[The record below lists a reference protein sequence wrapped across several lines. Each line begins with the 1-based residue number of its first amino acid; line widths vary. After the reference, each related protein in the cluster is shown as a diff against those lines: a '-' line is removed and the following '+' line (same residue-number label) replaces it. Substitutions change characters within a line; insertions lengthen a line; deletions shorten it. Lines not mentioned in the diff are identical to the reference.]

1 MTSVPSPRA
10 ARGLAYAS
18 LVFLVW
24 SGGDAGGGAGAQGAH
39 PTLAGTSA
47 SASKPVPPDGQ
58 PASLTSPSPGT
69 KFASRSATFAWN
81 NTGATQYGLTILSA
95 SSATPVVDTST
106 SATTLTVTNL
116 PIDGAG
122 LVVRLR
128 SRFKGKWLPANEYL
142 FTAAGYT
149 AAQSTAAVKPW
160 SDPIALPLVPAS
172 AANLPDGKLLLWAA
186 RSPTS
191 FSTSS
196 NEAYTYTSVF
206 DPVTRS
212 ASPLVITATGHQMF
226 CPGLSMLADGS
237 VLVSGG
243 SDATKTSIYDP
254 ALGGWVTGAQL
265 GIARAY
271 QASTT
276 MSDGS
281 VFTVGGSWNGG
292 QGGKY
297 GEVWSAATKTWRTL
311 SGVPAH
317 MPDASNV
324 SNPPLAGPDAAG
336 VYRGDNHMWLFGAAN
351 GWVFHAGPAAAM
363 HWIDTRGSGA
373 ILQAGLRS
381 DDPYAMTASAVM
393 YDIGKILKLGGAP
406 NHDSGN
412 AFKTAY
418 IIDISA
424 GAPAAPTVRKLSPM
438 AYGRTFVNSV
448 VLPNGEVFVIGG
460 QTQPVPFSDSYS
472 VLAAELWSPELESF
486 ITVPPMQ
493 KPRNYHSVAL
503 LLPDGRVLAGG
514 GGLCDCAGDHP
525 DAEIYTPPYLL
536 ASDGSPASR
545 PAITAAPANA
555 TWGSQIAVAT
565 DRAAAR
571 FALVRMASATHSVN
585 TDQRRIPLSFTGT
598 AGNYQL
604 GIPTDPGTVLP
615 GNYMLFA
622 LDSSGVPSVARTIN
636 IR

>member
-24 SGGDAGGGAGAQGAH
+24 SGGDAGGGARAQGEN
-39 PTLAGTSA
+39 PKLAGTSSA
-47 SASKPVPPDGQ
+47 SASKPAPPDGQ

-69 KFASRSATFAWN
+69 KFATRSATFVWN

-106 SATTLTVTNL
+106 SATTLTVNNL

-160 SDPIALPLVPAS
+160 SDLIALPLVPAS

-191 FSTSS
+191 FSTNSS
-196 NEAYTYTSVF
+196 EAYTYTSVF

-212 ASPLVITATGHQMF
+212 ASPLVVTATGHQMF

-311 SGVPAH
+311 SGVPAN

-324 SNPPLAGPDAAG
+324 SDPPLAGPDAAG

-381 DDPYAMTASAVM
+381 DDPYAITASAVM

-406 NHDSGN
+406 NHDSGD

-418 IIDISA
+418 IIDINA
-424 GAPAAPTVRKLSPM
+424 GAPAAPRCASFRRWPM
-438 AYGRTFVNSV
+438 PEPSSTAWCCRT
-448 VLPNGEVFVIGG
+448 
-460 QTQPVPFSDSYS
+460 
-472 VLAAELWSPELESF
+472 
-486 ITVPPMQ
+486 
-493 KPRNYHSVAL
+493 
-503 LLPDGRVLAGG
+503 
-514 GGLCDCAGDHP
+514 
-525 DAEIYTPPYLL
+525 
-536 ASDGSPASR
+536 
-545 PAITAAPANA
+545 
-555 TWGSQIAVAT
+555 
-565 DRAAAR
+565 AR
-571 FALVRMASATHSVN
+571 CS
-585 TDQRRIPLSFTGT
+585 
-598 AGNYQL
+598 
-604 GIPTDPGTVLP
+604 
-615 GNYMLFA
+615 
-622 LDSSGVPSVARTIN
+622 
-636 IR
+636 

>member
-1 MTSVPSPRA
+1 MTSVPSARA
-10 ARGLAYAS
+10 LPGLACAS
-18 LVFLVW
+18 MVLLGW
-24 SGGDAGGGAGAQGAH
+24 CGGDDGGGGRAQPTD
-39 PTLAGTSA
+39 PTLSVSATSNR
-47 SASKPVPPDGQ
+47 PTPPEGQ
-58 PASLTSPSPGT
+58 AAVLTSPTPGT
-69 KFASRSATFAWN
+69 KFTSRSATFTWT
-81 NTGATQYGLTILSA
+81 NTGANQYGFSLQSTT
-95 SSATPVVDTST
+95 SATPLVDTVT
-106 SATTLTVTNL
+106 SATTYTVTNL
-116 PIDGAG
+116 PINGAEF
-122 LVVRLR
+122 VVRLR
-128 SRFKGKWLPANEYL
+128 SRFKGKWLPANEYR

-160 SDPIALPLVPAS
+160 SDPIPLPLVPAS

-196 NEAYTYTSVF
+196 AEAYTYTSVF
-206 DPVTRS
+206 DPATLTS
-212 ASPLVITATGHQMF
+212 SPLTVTATGHQMF

-237 VLVSGG
+237 VLVTGG
-243 SDATKTSIYDP
+243 SDAAKTSIYDP
-254 ALGGWVTGAQL
+254 ALGGWTTGAQL

-271 QASTT
+271 QSSTT

-292 QGGKY
+292 LGGKY
-297 GEVWSAATKTWRTL
+297 GEVWSASTRTWRTL
-311 SGVPAH
+311 AGVPAN

-336 VYRGDNHMWLFGAAN
+336 VYRGDNHMWLFGAA
-351 GWVFHAGPAAAM
+351 GDWVFHAGPAAAM

-412 AFKTAY
+412 AFNTAY
-418 IIDISA
+418 VIDIGA
-424 GAPAAPTVRKLSPM
+424 GPPNPPTVRKVSPM
-438 AYGRTFVNSV
+438 AYARTFVNSV
-448 VLPNGEVFVIGG
+448 VLPNGEVFVMGG
-460 QTQPVPFSDSYS
+460 QTQPVTFSDSYS
-472 VLAAELWSPELESF
+472 VLAAELWSPALESF
-486 ITVPPMQ
+486 ITLPPMQ
-493 KPRNYHSVAL
+493 RPRNYHSVAL
-503 LLPDGRVLAGG
+503 LLLDGRVLAGG
-514 GGLCDCAGDHP
+514 GGLCGCPADHA

-536 ASDGSPASR
+536 SPDGSPAPR
-545 PAITAAPANA
+545 PAITGAPATA
-555 TWGSQIAVAT
+555 TWGSQIAVTT
-565 DRAAAR
+565 DRAAAA
-571 FALVRMASATHSVN
+571 FALVRMASVTHSVN

-598 AGNYQL
+598 TGNYQL
-604 GIPTDPGTVLP
+604 GIPADRGVVLP

-622 LDSSGVPSVARTIN
+622 LDAGGVPSVARTIN

>member
-1 MTSVPSPRA
+1 M
-10 ARGLAYAS
+10 
-18 LVFLVW
+18 
-24 SGGDAGGGAGAQGAH
+24 
-39 PTLAGTSA
+39 
-47 SASKPVPPDGQ
+47 
-58 PASLTSPSPGT
+58 
-69 KFASRSATFAWN
+69 
-81 NTGATQYGLTILSA
+81 
-95 SSATPVVDTST
+95 
-106 SATTLTVTNL
+106 TNL
-116 PIDGAG
+116 PADGAQ
-122 LVVRLR
+122 LVVRLS
-128 SRFKGKWLPANEYL
+128 SRIKGKWQPPNEYR

-149 AAQSTAAVKPW
+149 AAQSTAATKPW

-186 RSPTS
+186 RSPQS

-196 NEAYTYTSVF
+196 SEAYTYTSVF
-206 DPVTRS
+206 NPTTQS
-212 ASPLVITATGHQMF
+212 ASPITVTATGHQMF

-243 SDATKTSIYDP
+243 SDAVKTSIYDP

-271 QASTT
+271 QSSTT

-292 QGGKY
+292 MGGKY
-297 GEVWSAATKTWRTL
+297 GEVWSASTRAWRTL
-311 SGVPAH
+311 SGVPAD

-324 SNPPLAGPDAAG
+324 SKPPLAGPDAAG
-336 VYRGDNHMWLFGAAN
+336 VYRGDNHMWLFGSAA

-363 HWIDTRGSGA
+363 HWIDTRGTGA
-373 ILQAGLRS
+373 IHQAGQRG

-406 NHDSGN
+406 NHDSGT
-412 AFKTAY
+412 AFNTAY
-418 IIDISA
+418 IIDINA
-424 GAPAAPTVRKLSPM
+424 GAPKPPTVRKLSPM

-448 VLPNGEVFVIGG
+448 ALPNGEVLVVGG
-460 QTQPVPFSDSYS
+460 QTQPVPLSDSFS
-472 VLAAELWSPELESF
+472 VLAAELWSPTLETF
-486 ITVPPMQ
+486 ITLPPMQ
-493 KPRNYHSVAL
+493 RPRNYHSIAML
-503 LLPDGRVLAGG
+503 LLDGRVLVGG
-514 GGLCDCAGDHP
+514 GGLCDCSADHP

-536 ASDGSPASR
+536 APDGTPAPR
-545 PAITAAPANA
+545 PALTAAPANA
-555 TWGSQIAVAT
+555 TWGNQIAVAT
-565 DRAAAR
+565 DRMVAG
-571 FALVRMASATHSVN
+571 FALVRMASVTHSVN

-604 GIPTDPGTVLP
+604 RIPGDRGVVLP

-622 LDSSGVPSVARTIN
+622 LDGSGVPSVARTIN

>member
-1 MTSVPSPRA
+1 MTSVPSARA
-10 ARGLAYAS
+10 LRGLAYAS
-18 LVFLVW
+18 LVFLAW
-24 SGGDAGGGAGAQGAH
+24 CGGDDGGGGRAQGANAA
-39 PTLAGTSA
+39 LADVSA
-47 SASKPVPPDGQ
+47 SSNR
-58 PASLTSPSPGT
+58 PAPGGEPAILTSPPPGT
-69 KFASRSATFAWN
+69 KFASRSATFVWT
-81 NTGATQYGLTILSA
+81 NTGANQYGFAIQST
-95 SSATPVVDTST
+95 SSATPVVDTVT

-116 PIDGAG
+116 PTDGAG

-128 SRFKGKWLPANEYL
+128 SRFKGKWLPSNEYS

-206 DPVTRS
+206 DPATRS
-212 ASPLVITATGHQMF
+212 SSPLTVTATGHQMF

-237 VLVSGG
+237 VLVTGG
-243 SDATKTSIYDP
+243 SDAVKTSIYDP

-271 QASTT
+271 QSSTT

-292 QGGKY
+292 LGGKY
-297 GEVWSAATKTWRTL
+297 GEVWSASTSTWRTL
-311 SGVPAH
+311 SGVPAN

-336 VYRGDNHMWLFGAAN
+336 VYRGDNHMWLFGAAG

-373 ILQAGLRS
+373 ILQAGPRS

-418 IIDISA
+418 IIDINA
-424 GAPAAPTVRKLSPM
+424 GAPNPPTVRKVSPM

-448 VLPNGEVFVIGG
+448 VLPNGEVLVIGG
-460 QTQPVPFSDSYS
+460 QTQPVTFSDSFS
-472 VLAAELWSPELESF
+472 VLATELWSPVLESF
-486 ITVPPMQ
+486 ITLPPMQ
-493 KPRNYHSVAL
+493 RPRNYHSVAL
-503 LLPDGRVLAGG
+503 LLLDGRVLAGG
-514 GGLCDCAGDHP
+514 GGLCACPADHP

-536 ASDGSPASR
+536 APDGTPAPR
-545 PAITAAPANA
+545 PAITAAPATA

-565 DRAAAR
+565 DRAAAS

-604 GIPTDPGTVLP
+604 GIPADRGVVLP

-622 LDSSGVPSVARTIN
+622 LDGSGVPSVARTIN